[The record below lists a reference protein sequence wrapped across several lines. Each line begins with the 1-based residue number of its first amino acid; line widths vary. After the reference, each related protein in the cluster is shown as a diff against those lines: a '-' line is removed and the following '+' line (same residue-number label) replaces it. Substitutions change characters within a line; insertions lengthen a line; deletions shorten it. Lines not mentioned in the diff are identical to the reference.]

1 MNLDKVVFYTNL
13 SNELD
18 PNFKLDP
25 HKCVSVIRLLI
36 RKNSFDKAMEL
47 IDSLGRYDI
56 VPNYMYR
63 RVRDLL
69 IDSYLLLNFEQFE
82 RLVQKLFENN
92 YVEPSSIV
100 LSLIVR
106 KSYHDH
112 GPLRAFETIKNLLV
126 KFNNL
131 VGMFPIVRKL
141 LRDDCTEEL
150 KHVLIKIGKI
160 RTRTYA
166 YEQLAFALIH
176 ERRLTEAMKVCQH
189 LSRSTFEE
197 HCQRYVREL
206 FYFPKSDL
214 SINKD
219 IYETNYVFDNE
230 TISLIHFIDFIEQYP
245 SQTRQLSIDTL
256 FYSLFK
262 AYEKMNRLDEFTRIM
277 RDYSSKYMKY
287 FSSKTK
293 DALSQAGISLPIKSL
308 SSPKQTKKRSTKH
321 ERFLHDQ
328 DYEDDTQ
335 NQPNIF

>member
-1 MNLDKVVFYTNL
+1 MIAYINL
-13 SNELD
+13 SHEFD
-18 PNFKLDP
+18 PKFKLDP

-36 RKNSFDKAMEL
+36 RKNAFDKAMEL
-47 IDSLGRYDI
+47 VNSLGRYDV

-69 IDSYLLLNFEQFE
+69 IDSYLLLNFKQFE
-82 RLVQKLFENN
+82 KLVQKLFDNN

-112 GPLRAFETIKNLLV
+112 GPLRAFETIKHLLV
-126 KFNNL
+126 QFNNL

-176 ERRLTEAMKVCQH
+176 ERRFTEAMKVCQH
-189 LSRSTFEE
+189 ISRSVFEE

-214 SINKD
+214 STTKD
-219 IYETNYVFDNE
+219 LYETDYVYDTDN
-230 TISLIHFIDFIEQYP
+230 ISLIHFIEFIEQYP
-245 SQTRQLSIDTL
+245 SQTRQLSIDIL

-262 AYEKMNRLDEFTRIM
+262 AYEKMNRLDEFTKLM
-277 RDYSSKYMKY
+277 RDYSTKYMKH

-293 DALSQAGISLPIKSL
+293 DALSQAGITLPIKSL
-308 SSPKQTKKRSTKH
+308 SSPKQTKKHSMKH
-321 ERFLHDQ
+321 ERFLQDQ
-328 DYEDDTQ
+328 DYEDDSP
-335 NQPNIF
+335 NQQNIF